1 MKKNISNVI
10 FTVVIFTIIA
20 GVLLISSTKSNSY
33 IPYSRS
39 VYHPYEGFS
48 DYNSNNSLKYSSIH
62 KTANTDDDMNEMLI
76 QKQNNKCEKP
86 YGFNGLFC
94 APGVADNSIDL
105 FSNVTSSLDCI
116 GKSSELTGSMGGLCL
131 DNNLMTLLRTR
142 GGNQTAG
149 NMQIGTN

>member
-20 GVLLISSTKSNSY
+20 GVLLVSSTKSNSY
-33 IPYSRS
+33 VPYTRS

-48 DYNSNNSLKYSSIH
+48 DYSSSLNYSNIKGQD
-62 KTANTDDDMNEMLI
+62 TDNYINEMSI
-76 QKQNNKCEKP
+76 NKQNTNCV

-105 FSNVTSSLDCI
+105 FSNTKSSLDCI
-116 GKSSELTGSMGGLCL
+116 GKSSGLTGSMGGLCL
-131 DNNLMTLLRTR
+131 DNNLTGMLRTR
-142 GGNQTAG
+142 GGNQTTG
-149 NMQIGTN
+149 NMQIGSN

>member
-20 GVLLISSTKSNSY
+20 GVLLVSSTKSNSY

-48 DYNSNNSLKYSSIH
+48 DFNSSNKLSYSNI
-62 KTANTDDDMNEMLI
+62 KNEQDTDSYINDKSI
-76 QKQNNKCEKP
+76 QKQNVKCQRA

-94 APGVADNSIDL
+94 APGIADNSIDL
-105 FSNVTSSLDCI
+105 FSNVKSSISCI
-116 GKSSELTGSMGGLCL
+116 GNSSGLSTSMGGLCL
-131 DNNLMTLLRTR
+131 DNNLTSMLRTR
-142 GGNQTAG
+142 GGNQTTG
-149 NMQIGTN
+149 NMQIGSN